1 MTTAIDIRKL
11 TKSYRRRAPV
21 LEDISLTIEPGELVA
36 LIGAS
41 GSGKSTLIRL
51 IAGFERLDG
60 GNGTIHVL
68 GETVQQNGRRLRAQ
82 RELRRAIGVVFQ
94 QFNLVG
100 RLSLMQNVL
109 AGRLAHVPGWRG
121 TLGLFARPDR
131 IKALKSLERV
141 GMVEFARQRASQLS
155 GGQQQRGAIARV
167 LAQEA
172 RIILADEPIAS
183 LDPASADRV
192 MEILEDINK
201 RDGTTII
208 VSLHQIEHAFR
219 HCRRIVALKDGRI
232 VFDGPTSAIKPDDLT
247 ALYGVELA
255 AAHPGGQRESGETA
269 ARPVPLRPTGNGSG
283 NVAPLSGDG
292 RALADTTAMLEK
304 RS

>member
-1 MTTAIDIRKL
+1 MTTAIDISKL
-11 TKSYRRRAPV
+11 TKSYRRRTPV
-21 LEDISLTIEPGELVA
+21 LEDINLTIEAGELVA

-41 GSGKSTLIRL
+41 GTGKSTLTRL

-60 GNGTIHVL
+60 GDGTIHVF
-68 GETVQQNGRRLRAQ
+68 GETVQENGRRLRAQ
-82 RELRRAIGVVFQ
+82 RKLRRAIGVVFP
-94 QFNLVG
+94 QFKLVG
-100 RLSLMQNVL
+100 RLSLMKNVL

-121 TLGLFARPDR
+121 TLGLFAHADR

-232 VFDGPTSAIKPDDLT
+232 VFDGPTSAIKPADLT

-255 AAHPGGQRESGETA
+255 AANPGGQRESGETA
-269 ARPVPLRPTGNGSG
+269 ARPVPLHPTGNGSDRA
-283 NVAPLSGDG
+283 APLSGDG
-292 RALADTTAMLEK
+292 RAIAGNTPL
-304 RS
+304 

>member
-1 MTTAIDIRKL
+1 MK
-11 TKSYRRRAPV
+11 
-21 LEDISLTIEPGELVA
+21 
-36 LIGAS
+36 
-41 GSGKSTLIRL
+41 
-51 IAGFERLDG
+51 
-60 GNGTIHVL
+60 
-68 GETVQQNGRRLRAQ
+68 
-82 RELRRAIGVVFQ
+82 
-94 QFNLVG
+94 
-100 RLSLMQNVL
+100 NVL

-247 ALYGVELA
+247 ALYGVELT

-283 NVAPLSGDG
+283 HVAPLSGDG
-292 RALADTTAMLEK
+292 RAIADTTAMLEK